1 MAWESFGEGWVTD
14 VVKQLKLKDVRRFAK
29 NDGLPLPLAWFVWAT
44 ATNTRILGDDN
55 ESTEQIGGSAGRT
68 HARGFHGRSY
78 HSSGYYHK

>member
-1 MAWESFGEGWVTD
+1 MLAALRS
-14 VVKQLKLKDVRRFAK
+14 LRFSA
-29 NDGLPLPLAWFVWAT
+29 LLLLLPLAWFVWAT